1 MRAQG
6 MSHPIALRG
15 LLVTVVILVGC
26 ESEQHAI
33 PTIPPALDTL
43 TTVTLG
49 TTAEQ
54 LVHSR
59 PDAAFAEYLG
69 YVERT
74 QATTIA
80 YYFRSDAIR
89 DDHVNTDA
97 LVEAIVATY
106 ALNPDIEASAA
117 LDAEVR
123 RTALQLGEPNTCF
136 LRDST
141 STRATWKLGADR
153 YEVQL
158 HRDPRADSTRMAIVL
173 TSRPERP
180 ELGSDSLVS
189 CSSLPG
195 R

>member
-1 MRAQG
+1 MMPKLQT
-6 MSHPIALRG
+6 IACALAACASLAACDRQPH
-15 LLVTVVILVGC
+15 
-26 ESEQHAI
+26 SQY
-33 PTIPPALDTL
+33 TIPPALDTL

-54 LVHSR
+54 LEHSR
-59 PDAAFAEYLG
+59 PDASFAKYLG
-69 YVERT
+69 YVEHT

-80 YYFRSDAIR
+80 YYFRSDAVR

-117 LDAEVR
+117 FGAEVR
-123 RTALQLGEPNTCF
+123 STALQLGEPNTCF

-158 HRDPRADSTRMAIVL
+158 HHDPQADSTRIAIVL
-173 TSRPERP
+173 TARPERP
-180 ELGSDSLVS
+180 ELGSDSLVA

>member
-1 MRAQG
+1 MMLKLQI
-6 MSHPIALRG
+6 IACVLAACASLAVCDRQPRG
-15 LLVTVVILVGC
+15 
-26 ESEQHAI
+26 QY
-33 PTIPPALDTL
+33 TIPPVLDTL

-49 TTAEQ
+49 ITAEQ
-54 LVHSR
+54 LTHYR

-74 QATTIA
+74 PSTTIA
-80 YYFRSDAIR
+80 YYFPPDAVR
-89 DDHVNTDA
+89 GDHVNA
-97 LVEAIVATY
+97 NAQVEAIVATY
-106 ALNPDIEASAA
+106 VLNPDTNASTVFG
-117 LDAEVR
+117 AEVR
-123 RTALQLGEPNTCF
+123 STALHLGEPDACF

-173 TSRPERP
+173 TARPDRP